1 MMRLHIHFR
10 DSVVQRMKGIGKVHE
25 YDDSNKHQKYI
36 LYDND
41 FVNKLY
47 FLMFFQPLNG
57 APDTL

>member
-1 MMRLHIHFR
+1 
-10 DSVVQRMKGIGKVHE
+10 MKGIGKVHE